1 LKELKDSIREILFA
15 IGQESK
21 LHKIDKEN
29 FILEIDYEKYTE
41 EIVALIMEDG
51 EAS

>member
-1 LKELKDSIREILFA
+1 MKELREGIQEILFA

-21 LHKIDKEN
+21 LHQIDKEN

-41 EIVALIMEDG
+41 EILALMVDD